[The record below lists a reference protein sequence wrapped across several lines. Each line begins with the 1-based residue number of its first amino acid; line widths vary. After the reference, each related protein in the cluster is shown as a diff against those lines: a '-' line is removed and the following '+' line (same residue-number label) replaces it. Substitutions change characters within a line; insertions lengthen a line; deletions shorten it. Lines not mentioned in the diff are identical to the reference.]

1 MSSKRKISELAEEAT
16 ENYIKSLTQMFGGL
30 GFENRLK
37 ESELSSAYKKGMERW
52 LRNRISRMKKSLK
65 QSERL
70 AKKYWDW
77 YKRLKK
83 EKYKELAIK
92 HEVRQIRLKHYIQ
105 MEQEIRELE
114 KKLRKRKK

>member
-1 MSSKRKISELAEEAT
+1 MKYSEAVKKAGDYYIEGVKKWVGSVNPKIVRK
-16 ENYIKSLTQMFGGL
+16 Y
-30 GFENRLK
+30 K
-37 ESELSSAYKKGMERW
+37 EGMEQWYKNKIGVMR
-52 LRNRISRMKKSLK
+52 KSLK